1 MSWPSAAL
9 LNDSLFYSYLE
20 EFGHFII
27 IENARKAS
35 QMCEGA
41 ETYKLGVM
49 R

>member
-1 MSWPSAAL
+1 MSWSSAAL
-9 LNDSLFYSYLE
+9 LIDSLFYSYLE

-35 QMCEGA
+35 KMCEGA
-41 ETYKLGVM
+41 ETFKLGVK

>member
-1 MSWPSAAL
+1 MSWSSAAL

-41 ETYKLGVM
+41 ETYKLGVK